1 MAQPLP
7 RPDAALNAQERKL
20 IVKLL
25 LIDHL
30 TSPGKADSS
39 DVLVRRYF
47 RDWTVAA
54 IAILRFGHPPDVTAR
69 NRHEKRVRDTIAHD
83 LLSMRKTLKAKF
95 RITALRQV

>member
-1 MAQPLP
+1 
-7 RPDAALNAQERKL
+7 
-20 IVKLL
+20 
-25 LIDHL
+25 
-30 TSPGKADSS
+30 
-39 DVLVRRYF
+39 VRRYF